1 MAKTTKSNNIDH
13 ENLVDILKGSI
24 SYDISKVIT
33 NQLTFIKRI
42 QEDSMK
48 GSSSKPAKEADA
60 YLSLQRNK
68 LDIMMNFIN
77 EAVSDATGEYYGGSS
92 ITSPHKVLRDFN
104 IKLVMTKKEES

>member
-1 MAKTTKSNNIDH
+1 MKKSNNVDH

-33 NQLTFIKRI
+33 DQLTFIKRI
-42 QEDSMK
+42 QEDTGKST
-48 GSSSKPAKEADA
+48 SNKPTKEADA
-60 YLSLQRNK
+60 YLTLQRNK

-77 EAVSDATGEYYGGSS
+77 EAVSDATGEYYGGT
-92 ITSPHKVLRDFN
+92 ITSNEKVLRDFN

>member
-1 MAKTTKSNNIDH
+1 MGKTTKSNNVDH

-33 NQLTFIKRI
+33 EQMKFIERI

-48 GSSSKPAKEADA
+48 GSSSRPAKEADA

-68 LDIMMNFIN
+68 LNIMMNFIN
-77 EAVSDATGEYYGGSS
+77 EAVKDATKTYYGEMEYQMQ
-92 ITSPHKVLRDFN
+92 VFEDYN
-104 IKLVMTKKEES
+104 IKLVMTKKEQS